1 MVAHDLWTWRDDSW
15 SATELIGFEVDTPDG
30 SVGRIDEATF
40 EVGRSYVLVDT
51 GPWIFGRKVLLP
63 AGLVERVDVEHGA
76 VYVGRTKD
84 EIENA
89 PEFDETASGDEGF
102 RGEIGRY
109 YVTTREPEAYRSN
122 ERVT

>member
-15 SATELIGFEVDTPDG
+15 SATELIGFEVEAVDG
-30 SVGRIDEATF
+30 SVGKIDEAAF
-40 EVGRSYVLVDT
+40 EVGGSYIVVDT

-63 AGLVERVDVEHGA
+63 AGMIESVDVEGEA

-84 EIENA
+84 EIDNA
-89 PEFDETASGDEGF
+89 PEFDETASGNEAF
-102 RGEIGRY
+102 RAGIGRY
-109 YVTTREPEAYRSN
+109 YATTREPEAYRSN

>member
-15 SATELIGFEVDTPDG
+15 SATDLIGFEVDAVDG
-30 SVGRIDEATF
+30 SVGKIDEAAF
-40 EVGRSYVLVDT
+40 EVGGSYIVVDT

-63 AGLVERVDVEHGA
+63 AGLIESVDVERGA

-89 PEFDETASGDEGF
+89 PEFDETASGDEAF

-109 YVTTREPEAYRSN
+109 YVTTREPEAYRS